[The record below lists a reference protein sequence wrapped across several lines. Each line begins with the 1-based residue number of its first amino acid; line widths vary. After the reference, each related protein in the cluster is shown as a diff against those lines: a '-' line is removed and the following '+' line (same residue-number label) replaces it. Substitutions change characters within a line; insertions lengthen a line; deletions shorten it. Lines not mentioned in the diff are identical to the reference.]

1 MRCTVST
8 RHRLIGFAALCAL
21 TLTGCISDVPHE
33 NPYDP
38 LSANPKSGAS
48 LSGRIVLMDQPSV
61 GVPGAVITTLPSRAV
76 AVADSQG
83 YFSFPDP
90 PADINALVVAR
101 ANFVTDTAEITL
113 PVGAARTVT
122 IPLNA
127 MPTISS
133 VSIITRKIDLW
144 WPNPI
149 YSASVTAAATDLNG
163 VSDLDSLWVAV
174 DSLSFGMTYSVTAK
188 KFQAVINASELPSNT
203 LEWLIGREVRVRAR
217 DKRNA
222 VGISA
227 PAYAARIIEN
237 EAAPVFPALQ
247 DTASA
252 SPEFKWTPPS
262 ALFAFS
268 YTISVVRLDAG
279 TQTIVWT
286 QDGIGAYLRTFQY
299 PAALQAGNY
308 FWTIAVV
315 DEYGN
320 IAQSKESSFIV
331 TN

>member
-1 MRCTVST
+1 MRCRVST
-8 RHRLIGFAALCAL
+8 RHKLIGLVALCAL
-21 TLTGCISDVPHE
+21 TIAGCVSDVSHE
-33 NPYDP
+33 NPFDP
-38 LSANPKSGAS
+38 LSANPKAGGR

-61 GVPGAVITTLPSRAV
+61 GVPGAVITTLPARSV

-83 YFSFPDP
+83 YFAFPDASP
-90 PADINALVVAR
+90 DITALVAGGANVVA
-101 ANFVTDTAEITL
+101 DTAAVTL
-113 PVGAARTVT
+113 ATGESRSVT

-127 MPTISS
+127 IPTVSS
-133 VSIITRKIDLW
+133 VRIITRKIDLW

-149 YSASVTAAATDLNG
+149 YSASVTAVANDLNG
-163 VSDLDSLWVAV
+163 VNDLDSMWVTV
-174 DSLSFGMTYSVTAK
+174 DSLSFGMTYSVGARQ
-188 KFQAVINASELPSNT
+188 FQAVINASELPSNT
-203 LEWLIGREVRVRAR
+203 LEWLIGRQVHVRAR
-217 DKRNA
+217 DKRLA
-222 VGISA
+222 VGVSA
-227 PAYAARIIEN
+227 PAYVARIIEN
-237 EAAPVFPALQ
+237 EAAPVFPAPQ

-279 TQTIVWT
+279 TQTIIWT
-286 QDGIGAYLRTFQY
+286 QDGIGSYLRTFQY
-299 PAALQAGNY
+299 PAALQTGNY